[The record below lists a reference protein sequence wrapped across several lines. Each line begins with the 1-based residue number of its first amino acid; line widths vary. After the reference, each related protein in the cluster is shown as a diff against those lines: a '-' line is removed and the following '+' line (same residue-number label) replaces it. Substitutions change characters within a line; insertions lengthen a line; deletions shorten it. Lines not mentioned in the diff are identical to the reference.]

1 MRGQQLELE
10 SPENW
15 AIHCTHH
22 RDSGLL
28 DQSNA
33 EVIARKLETFMKG
46 DDPDM
51 VAESHEHWLVG
62 HIDGFSI
69 RVYDTSRQI
78 TDAFNRYFADD
89 RSLSFSERSGDRMR

>member
-69 RVYDTSRQI
+69 GSMTPAGRSPTPSIDISQMTEACRSRNAQAI
-78 TDAFNRYFADD
+78 
-89 RSLSFSERSGDRMR
+89 G